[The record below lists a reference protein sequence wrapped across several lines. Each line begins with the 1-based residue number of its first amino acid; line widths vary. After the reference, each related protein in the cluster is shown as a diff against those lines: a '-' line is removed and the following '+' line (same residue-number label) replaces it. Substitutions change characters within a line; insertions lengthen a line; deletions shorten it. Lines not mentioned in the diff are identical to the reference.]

1 MNLIST
7 HFGEALALATAVVW
21 SLSVIL
27 FKKSGE
33 TVHPLGLN
41 LFKDA
46 LAVVLLL
53 PTLWLAGDSL
63 FRPVPWQDYGLMLL
77 SGVLGI
83 GLADTLFFMSLNVL
97 GAGLSAIV
105 DCLYS
110 PSLIGLSMIFLG
122 ERLRPWQLVGAA
134 LIISAVLGVTIFK
147 NPGGVSRKHLVL
159 GTLWASAAMLLMAA
173 GVVMIKPLLERSPLL
188 WASEIRLI
196 GGVLVLVPMVLLH
209 RQRKVIVASMLS
221 RQGVGYTL
229 SGSFLGAYVSM
240 ILWLGGMKFTQAST
254 AAALNQT
261 SNIFVFLFAAL
272 LLREPINLQRALA
285 IVLGVAGVYLV
296 TFA

>member
-209 RQRKVIVASMLS
+209 RQRKAIVASMLS
-221 RQGVGYTL
+221 RRGVGYTL